1 LAAFAKHQHPWNLLF
16 EEPMTPLCLSRSL
29 ASKPVVAAATLLS
42 ICFMISSTSVF
53 GQDATYDTVLEGLNN
68 PTGIAV
74 QPGTGH
80 VFVADSGAQRVIRV
94 VDGELEEVITDF
106 PKDVYGK
113 GPIYDIGPL
122 SLAFITPDTLVVGGG
137 GMEDGED
144 TINVYKV
151 PAAGQPAIKADKIE
165 GESMMLPKTD
175 DAPGEGDFYGM
186 VKTGKGVFITCNG
199 DDAKGW
205 IALAKLEAGKIKEVT
220 RSIALKEE
228 TKVNAPVA
236 ITFSPDGFLAIGQM
250 GSIKTQRDSK
260 LTFCDP
266 EDGEIVAQFK
276 LGINDVSGLAYGPK
290 RGRLFA
296 TDFNW
301 AKKSG
306 GGLVKI
312 VGVDG
317 ACECRPVL
325 SLEKPTA
332 LAFTPDGDLYVTLA
346 GDTSEGSEADGKLI
360 VIKGLDEDPTK
371 DDKKAT
377 GKKDDAE
384 TKKAG

>member
-1 LAAFAKHQHPWNLLF
+1 
-16 EEPMTPLCLSRSL
+16 MTPSCLFNSS
-29 ASKPVVAAATLLS
+29 AKKFFSVVATPLTL
-42 ICFMISSTSVF
+42 CFMAMIASPAI
-53 GQDATYDTVLEGLNN
+53 GQEASYDTVLEGLNN
-68 PTGIAV
+68 PTAIAV

-94 VDGELEEVITDF
+94 IEGKIEEVIIDF

-113 GPIYDIGPL
+113 GPLYDIGPL
-122 SLAFITPDTLVVGGG
+122 SLVFIAPDTMVVGGG

-151 PAAGQPAIKADKIE
+151 PAAGEPAIKADKIE
-165 GESMMLPKTD
+165 GEAMMLPKTD

-186 VKTGKGVFITCNG
+186 VKTGKGIFITCNG
-199 DDAKGW
+199 DDDKGW
-205 IALAKLEAGKIKEVT
+205 IALATLEANKIKEVT

-250 GSIKTQRDSK
+250 GSIKTPGDSK

-266 EDGEIVAQFK
+266 EDGKIVAQFK
-276 LGINDVSGLAYGPK
+276 LGLNDISGLAYGPK

-296 TDFNW
+296 TEFNW
-301 AKKSG
+301 ANKSEG
-306 GGLVKI
+306 KLVKV
-312 VGVDG
+312 VGVDD

-325 SLEKPTA
+325 NLEKPTA
-332 LAFTPDGDLYVTLA
+332 LAFTPEGDLYITLA
-346 GDTSEGSEADGKLI
+346 GDTSEGSEPNGKLI
-360 VIKGLDEDPTK
+360 VIKGLDTDPET
-371 DDKKAT
+371 DDKNKGNKKKAAD
-377 GKKDDAE
+377 KKDEAE
-384 TKKAG
+384 GKDEAKKAG